1 MAGKT
6 ALGIP
11 QRRETVTHMHAQV
24 KDNYLNILYIN
35 TNYYKYDFVL
45 FGKCQSFLL
54 GTKSD
59 SNDSTMLRR

>member
-1 MAGKT
+1 MAEKT

-11 QRRETVTHMHAQV
+11 QRRKTVTHMHAQV

-35 TNYYKYDFVL
+35 INYNKYNFVL
-45 FGKCQSFLL
+45 LGTCQSFLL

-59 SNDSTMLRR
+59 SNDTTILRP